1 MNELYLTDEE
11 IHGVFDEN
19 AAREEMLKKKLDEKN
34 RKLESA
40 EDKIHHIKNRIKQD
54 RDVTER
60 CLKEDISIELK
71 MLLNSWK
78 LFDEELLDILSDEK

>member
-1 MNELYLTDEE
+1 MNDLYLTDED

-78 LFDEELLDILSDEK
+78 LFDEELLDILSDEE

>member
-1 MNELYLTDEE
+1 MNDLYLTDED